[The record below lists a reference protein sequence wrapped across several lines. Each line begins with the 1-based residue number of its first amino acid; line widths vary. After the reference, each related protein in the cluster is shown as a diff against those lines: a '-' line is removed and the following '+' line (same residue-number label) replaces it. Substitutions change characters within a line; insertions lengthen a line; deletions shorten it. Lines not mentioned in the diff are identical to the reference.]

1 MKRVGTGA
9 CIARTSLMETR
20 MDCLSSWK
28 WVRGCTRSLV
38 SLQKTISEK
47 KKVNYLQFMAH
58 GHGAQI
64 YVDKFEKRK
73 RNSRMLSIL

>member
-1 MKRVGTGA
+1 
-9 CIARTSLMETR
+9 

-64 YVDKFEKRK
+64 YVDKFAKRK